1 MVEKITKNLLKPM
14 KYLFKLMHTA
24 EFESYVHFIEQ
35 LFYARSTLIYAR
47 IFTILY
53 YAFFLIMAVIL
64 LLKIKIYARS
74 TVIYTRL

>member
-53 YAFFLIMAVIL
+53 YAFF
-64 LLKIKIYARS
+64 
-74 TVIYTRL
+74 